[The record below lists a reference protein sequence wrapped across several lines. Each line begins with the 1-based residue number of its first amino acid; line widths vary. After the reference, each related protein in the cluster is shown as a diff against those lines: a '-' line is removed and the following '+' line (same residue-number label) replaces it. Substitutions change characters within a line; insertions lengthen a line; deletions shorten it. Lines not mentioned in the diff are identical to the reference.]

1 MRTYDVVVLGGGS
14 AAETVATTVV
24 RAGKS
29 VAVFLSDG
37 TRLTATRLVVA
48 TGRSPRLE
56 GLGLETLGIRLG
68 PRGFLEVDERCQVPG
83 QRHVW
88 AAGDVTGLALYT
100 HAAKYHGRIIA
111 ANLLGR
117 EARAD
122 HRAIPRGVYT
132 DPAVACVGLSSA
144 KAKEHGYD
152 VVSAS
157 MEVRHTARAHATGLK
172 SGRLVL
178 VADRRRR
185 TLRLSILALTSTLAA
200 QQSTPSNTK
209 LQRSDRNFIQKAAEG
224 GQVEVELGRL
234 AQARASSDAVK
245 QFGRRM
251 VEDHG
256 HANKELMQLAE
267 NKGVKLED
275 KAAKR
280 DRLRDNLATL
290 QGWTR
295 LAPHSKST

>member
-1 MRTYDVVVLGGGS
+1 MN
-14 AAETVATTVV
+14 
-24 RAGKS
+24 
-29 VAVFLSDG
+29 
-37 TRLTATRLVVA
+37 ATRSLI
-48 TGRSPRLE
+48 T
-56 GLGLETLGIRLG
+56 
-68 PRGFLEVDERCQVPG
+68 
-83 QRHVW
+83 
-88 AAGDVTGLALYT
+88 
-100 HAAKYHGRIIA
+100 
-111 ANLLGR
+111 
-117 EARAD
+117 
-122 HRAIPRGVYT
+122 
-132 DPAVACVGLSSA
+132 AVAG
-144 KAKEHGYD
+144 
-152 VVSAS
+152 
-157 MEVRHTARAHATGLK
+157 
-172 SGRLVL
+172 
-178 VADRRRR
+178 
-185 TLRLSILALTSTLAA
+185 LSILALTSTLAA